1 MKPKILYIMIAICLV
16 IITVL
21 LTILVMSNK
30 INKNDSQTT
39 SHTHQSQK
47 QNLPI
52 NYSRYPIY
60 DDIDYAYDYDGYW
73 FQPSRWWNNLWTNRR
88 YNMYN
93 RRDNY
98 HRRDG
103 LDTHNRYI
111 HNSINI
117 NPVPAP
123 SHQGIP
129 VPQSGTIQPSIIQ
142 PSINQPSINQN
153 GLSLSEGTNSSL
165 LSPPPPEGAN
175 GSLEL
180 PPPSPYLSSVMPEE
194 VAMSPM
200 SPMSNLSQSENIVQ
214 TISTFV
220 SDISESYPT
229 SYPTNYTTGY
239 VSNLNY
245 KGPDLRNHKPFPVDM
260 MASESIY
267 LQPNTVANQI
277 IVPPIVKH
285 HPNPN

>member
-1 MKPKILYIMIAICLV
+1 MKTKTLYIILAICLV
-16 IITVL
+16 IIAVL

-30 INKNDSQTT
+30 TTNNDSQTT
-39 SHTHQSQK
+39 PHTHRLKK

-52 NYSRYPIY
+52 NYSRYPIEA
-60 DDIDYAYDYDGYW
+60 DIDIDYAYDYDGYW

-98 HRRDG
+98 DRRDG
-103 LDTHNRYI
+103 LDAHNRYI

-117 NPVPAP
+117 NPTPAP
-123 SHQGIP
+123 SHQGGP
-129 VPQSGTIQPSIIQ
+129 VPQSSGIQPSINQ

-165 LSPPPPEGAN
+165 LSPPPPIT
-175 GSLEL
+175 
-180 PPPSPYLSSVMPEE
+180 PSPYLSSVMPEE
-194 VAMSPM
+194 VSISPM
-200 SPMSNLSQSENIVQ
+200 SRLSPSENIVQ

-220 SDISESYPT
+220 SDISD
-229 SYPTNYTTGY
+229 SYPTNYSTGY

-245 KGPDLRNHKPFPVDM
+245 KGPDVKNHKPFPVDM

-267 LQPNTVANQI
+267 LQPHKIANQI
-277 IVPPIVKH
+277 IVPPIVMQH
-285 HPNPN
+285 ANPN

>member
-1 MKPKILYIMIAICLV
+1 MKTKTLYIILAICLV
-16 IITVL
+16 IIAVL
-21 LTILVMSNK
+21 LTILFMSNK
-30 INKNDSQTT
+30 TNNNDSQTT
-39 SHTHQSQK
+39 PHTHQLQK
-47 QNLPI
+47 KNLPI
-52 NYSRYPIY
+52 NYSRYPYPIEA
-60 DDIDYAYDYDGYW
+60 DIDIDYAYDYDGYW

-98 HRRDG
+98 DRRDG
-103 LDTHNRYI
+103 LDRHHRYV

-117 NPVPAP
+117 NPTPAP
-123 SHQGIP
+123 SHQGDP
-129 VPQSGTIQPSIIQ
+129 VPQTGAIQ

-153 GLSLSEGTNSSL
+153 GLSLSEGTNSSRL
-165 LSPPPPEGAN
+165 TPPPPI
-175 GSLEL
+175 
-180 PPPSPYLSSVMPEE
+180 PPSPYLSSVMPEE
-194 VAMSPM
+194 VSISPM
-200 SPMSNLSQSENIVQ
+200 SRLSPSENIVQ

-220 SDISESYPT
+220 SDISD
-229 SYPTNYTTGY
+229 SYPTNYSTGY

-245 KGPDLRNHKPFPVDM
+245 KGPDVKNHKPFPVDM

-277 IVPPIVKH
+277 IVPPIVKN